1 MPQSHRKG
9 HSEPMKKL
17 LPLVAAL
24 ALAAALF
31 VPAAPAA
38 TIVTINLEKVFA
50 AHPRTAV
57 AEAKLNEQEEAAKAE
72 LARIQ
77 AEGET
82 MRKAVEQERAEAR
95 NALLSDEAKSQHRD
109 AAEKKAAELEAF
121 LLQARRDQESKLRRL
136 REEVM
141 QTRKEIVD
149 EMNASLAAFA
159 EARGYGLV
167 FDISGLTM
175 NGVPAVAYARPGIDV
190 TQAFIAYIQ
199 SGGQSVAAAAASK
212 SND

>member
-17 LPLVAAL
+17 FAPVAAL

-31 VPAAPAA
+31 APAAPAA

-57 AEAKLNEQEEAAKAE
+57 AEAKLAEQEDAAKAE

-82 MRKAVEQERAEAR
+82 MRQAVEKERAEAR

-167 FDISGLTM
+167 FDVSGLTM
-175 NGVPAVAYARPGIDV
+175 NGVPAVAYSRPGIDV

-199 SGGQSVAAAAASK
+199 SGGKSVAAAAAAK
-212 SND
+212 SEN